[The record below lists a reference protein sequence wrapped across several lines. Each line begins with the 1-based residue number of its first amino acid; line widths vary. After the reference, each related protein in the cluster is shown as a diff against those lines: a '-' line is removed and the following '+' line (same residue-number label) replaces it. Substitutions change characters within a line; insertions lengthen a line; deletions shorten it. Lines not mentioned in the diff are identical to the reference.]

1 MSILTE
7 MRRFFAGVLC
17 GFLLLGFVPHAAA
30 FDGFDDGGGAGV
42 PDCASCHGALANGGP
57 QHDVHADLANGCGDC
72 HGAFDNPPLANC
84 TQCHGRAED
93 AGNDGGFPG
102 LGRGLRL
109 HHVTLGA
116 AACGN
121 CHVDVASNAPVAGED
136 VLPSFYDGITL
147 DSCDGSEEKFA
158 SLTLSLDND
167 GDGLTDGN
175 DSDCVANQAPTADL
189 NGPYN
194 AVVGASIS
202 FDGSGSTDA
211 DGSIVSYA
219 WDFGDGNTGS
229 GASPTHAYQ
238 ASGTFTVELTV
249 TDDGGATNAAT
260 TTATITS
267 APVPPSA
274 DAGGPYSGVVGTAIS
289 FDGTASSDAD
299 GTIAAYAWDFGDG
312 GVADGPTPTY
322 SYSVDGTF
330 TVTLTVTDND
340 GLTGIDSATAT
351 INPAGGNTPP
361 VASANGPYTGTEGVA
376 VQFSSSGSIDPDG
389 MIVAY
394 AWDFGDGNASTA
406 QNPAHTY
413 VAAGTYTVTL
423 TVTDDAGDSSADT
436 ATAMIE
442 AVVVNTPPNADANG
456 PYTGFVGESIT
467 FDGSGSSDPDGSIV
481 AYDWDFGDGTE
492 AADAGPAPMHTFPAT
507 GQFTVTLTVTDDAGE
522 TDTAVTT
529 ADITE
534 RAAAGDGET
543 QYNSYC
549 ASCHGDPWA
558 EPVVDDTLAGAHRVP
573 GARACSIEA
582 SIFGTS
588 VFPDGAPGMQFLQGL
603 VNDGSIDV
611 EQMADYLNSRDAS
624 GEQRYVTA
632 CAGCHG
638 DDGSGGRTREGVLGE
653 DAHEIREA
661 ISEEETMRF
670 LGCLPDSDI
679 NAIAV
684 FLGGDE
690 SDMDTDDDGIND
702 HEDDDDDND
711 GVSDDDE
718 REHGTDPKDEDTDD
732 DGLDDGDEHRRGTDP
747 LDHDTDDDGVSDGD
761 EVAIFGTNPL
771 VADSPANTS
780 ANRGG
785 GSADLLLLLMLA
797 LGALRERG
805 DRSPASQ
812 ARRRN
817 RGVSRR
823 ALRR

>member
-7 MRRFFAGVLC
+7 TRRFFAGVLC

-42 PDCASCHGALANGGP
+42 PDCASCHGALANRGP

-93 AGNDGGFPG
+93 AGNDGSFPG
-102 LGRGLRL
+102 VGRGLRL
-109 HHVTLGA
+109 HHVTLGV

-121 CHVDVASNAPVAGED
+121 CHVDAQNDTGVAGED

-175 DSDCVANQAPTADL
+175 DSDCVANQAPTADP

-229 GASPTHAYQ
+229 GVSPTHAYQ

-361 VASANGPYTGTEGVA
+361 VASANGPYTGFA
-376 VQFSSSGSIDPDG
+376 
-389 MIVAY
+389 
-394 AWDFGDGNASTA
+394 
-406 QNPAHTY
+406 
-413 VAAGTYTVTL
+413 
-423 TVTDDAGDSSADT
+423 
-436 ATAMIE
+436 
-442 AVVVNTPPNADANG
+442 
-456 PYTGFVGESIT
+456 GESIT

-481 AYDWDFGDGTE
+481 AYDWDFGDGTF
-492 AADAGPAPMHTFPAT
+492 AADAGPAPMHTFSAT

-534 RAAAGDGET
+534 RAAASDGET

-611 EQMADYLNSRDAS
+611 EQMADYLNSQDAS

-771 VADSPANTS
+771 VADSPADTA